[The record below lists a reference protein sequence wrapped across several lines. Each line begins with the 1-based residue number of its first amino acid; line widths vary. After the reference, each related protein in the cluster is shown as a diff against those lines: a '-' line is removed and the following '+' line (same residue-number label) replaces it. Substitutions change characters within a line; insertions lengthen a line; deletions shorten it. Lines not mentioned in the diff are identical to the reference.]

1 MNILLKQTSLTV
13 SLTGIII
20 KAFLVPSQSSLRF
33 LFFYLYVERH
43 LFLPQSI
50 SRAVSMMHLFPPLLL
65 LVAANVVFGLRLPA
79 PGNPEYQSL
88 ALRDRTLR
96 SRQSGTTNATVEQQ
110 RAAAV
115 KDAFTFAW
123 NGYFTTCK
131 GQDELEPV
139 TNTCTNPRNNWG
151 ASAVDALSTALVME
165 NQPIVTD
172 ILDYIATID
181 YTTTATEVSLFETT
195 IRYMAGMLSGYDLL
209 KGPLSNLTTN
219 TSAVDTLLTQSK
231 SLADSLSFAFNTS
244 TGIPSNNLYFTNQT
258 TDRSA
263 TNGLADIGTLCLEWQ
278 RLSDLTS
285 DPMYGDLAQK
295 AETYLLNPLP
305 ESNEPFPGLVGTNVN
320 ISNGVL
326 LDATGGWNGGDDSF
340 YEYLIKMYVYD
351 SSRYSNYSDRWIM
364 AADSTIKYLTSNRK
378 QGF

>member
-1 MNILLKQTSLTV
+1 MRL
-13 SLTGIII
+13 
-20 KAFLVPSQSSLRF
+20 SSLSQ
-33 LFFYLYVERH
+33 LSTAA
-43 LFLPQSI
+43 SI
-50 SRAVSMMHLFPPLLL
+50 VYGH
-65 LVAANVVFGLRLPA
+65 RLPF
-79 PGNPEYQSL
+79 PSNPEYQSL
-88 ALRDRTLR
+88 ALRDQTLR
-96 SRQSGTTNATVEQQ
+96 AGQNGGTNSMIEQQ

-165 NQPIVTD
+165 SQSIVND

-209 KGPLSNLTTN
+209 KGPLSSLGMNA
-219 TSAVDTLLTQSK
+219 SAVDTLLTQSK

-244 TGIPSNNLYFTNQT
+244 TGIPSNSLYFTNQT
-258 TDRSA
+258 DDGST

-278 RLSDLTS
+278 HLSDLTG
-285 DPMYGDLAQK
+285 DPSYGDLAQK

-305 ESNEPFPGLVGTNVN
+305 GFNEPFAGLVGTNVN
-320 ISNGVL
+320 ISNGVF

-351 SSRYSNYSDRWIM
+351 SSRYSNYSDRWVM

-378 QGF
+378 PNS